1 MVKKWLISPF
11 CTLLFGTFLYRG
23 APVMI
28 YGLYYGV
35 FIVHI
40 LSLYVVEVV
49 YIKKNITGLFPS
61 PLSMQL
67 VQKRFRRVCFVVL
80 VYMGQNNVRT
90 STFSAGDLP
99 PMCIDEK

>member
-1 MVKKWLISPF
+1 
-11 CTLLFGTFLYRG
+11 
-23 APVMI
+23 MI

-35 FIVHI
+35 FIVYI
-40 LSLYVVEVV
+40 LSLYVVQVV

-80 VYMGQNNVRT
+80 VYMGQNNVRINT
-90 STFSAGDLP
+90 SAAEKVP
-99 PMCIDEK
+99 PIYID

>member
-1 MVKKWLISPF
+1 
-11 CTLLFGTFLYRG
+11 
-23 APVMI
+23 MI

-35 FIVHI
+35 FIVYI

-90 STFSAGDLP
+90 STFSAGDFP
-99 PMCIDEK
+99 PMYIDEK